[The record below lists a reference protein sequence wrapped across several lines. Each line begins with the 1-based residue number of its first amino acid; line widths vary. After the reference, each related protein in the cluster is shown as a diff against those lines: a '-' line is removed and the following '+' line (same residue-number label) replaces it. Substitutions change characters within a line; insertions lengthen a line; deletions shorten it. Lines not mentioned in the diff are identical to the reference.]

1 LLTPFG
7 ATFPFD
13 VPVNEL
19 LALVLFE
26 VCAASVVVG
35 VIVIVP
41 AAALEIS
48 AALIRAMNDDFKT
61 YSPGSLYELAG
72 DYVLSKKQSV
82 DLRL

>member
-7 ATFPFD
+7 AAFPLD
-13 VPVNEL
+13 VPLNEL

-26 VCAASVVVG
+26 DCAASVVVG
-35 VIVIVP
+35 VIVMFP

-48 AALIRAMNDDFKT
+48 AALTNAINNDFKT
-61 YSPGSLYELAG
+61 WSPGSLYELAG
-72 DYVLSKKQSV
+72 DYVLDRKQSV